1 MRPCACQ
8 ERCLHEAIL
17 VVLVT
22 ASPAFPHKNHFVERL
37 MERHPEITTIV
48 QNINGKKT
56 TMVLG
61 NRNKTLYGKGYIE
74 DILLGMHFHNNSCCC
89 IAIVQT
95 IVYTNSRKGG

>member
-1 MRPCACQ
+1 MRTQAQADGPCACQ

-56 TMVLG
+56 TMVYRG
-61 NRNKTLYGKGYIE
+61 YSSRNAL
-74 DILLGMHFHNNSCCC
+74 S
-89 IAIVQT
+89 
-95 IVYTNSRKGG
+95 